1 MIERIRNFFRDLVL
15 GTGPQTLPRAEALRR
30 ATAALLVEVM
40 VTDQQLDAA
49 EIACIQT
56 LLAGRFRLTD
66 TEVQELLELAQQEVA
81 EATSLYQ
88 FTALVN
94 AHMSAAEKYE
104 LVVSLWEVAYADS
117 LLDKHEE
124 GLIRHIAELI
134 HLPHA
139 AFVQARN
146 QARDS
151 LQGDGSGQRQFPSS
165 T

>member
-1 MIERIRNFFRDLVL
+1 MIERIRSFFRDQLM
-15 GTGPQTLPRAEALRR
+15 GEERQALPRAEALRR

-49 EIACIQT
+49 EIARIQA

-66 TEVQELLELAQQEVA
+66 AETQELLELAQQEVA

-94 AHMSAAEKYE
+94 THFSAAEKYQ
-104 LVVSLWEVAYADS
+104 LVCHLWEVAYADG

-134 HLPHA
+134 HLPHT

-146 QARDS
+146 QVREAIQDEA
-151 LQGDGSGQRQFPSS
+151 GPGQQ
-165 T
+165 